1 MNAVQS
7 DVHTDERSVAS
18 DALRVVEEFCNSATL
33 LHGTDMLATI
43 RGGQEWL
50 VEHGWAGEPTLEQLA
65 SLREAREIVRAFL
78 ADRTD
83 PAARSALNR
92 LALEHWAGPRID
104 DDGRLA
110 LTPSPAGA
118 LSPAGAAVRALLL
131 HGLTGSGLRLR
142 TCASETCRWVF
153 TDHSRSGTRTW
164 CDMNTCGARSK
175 MRHYRERRV

>member
-1 MNAVQS
+1 M
-7 DVHTDERSVAS
+7 HTDERSVAS

-33 LHGTDMLATI
+33 LHGTDALATI

-50 VEHGWAGEPTLEQLA
+50 VEHGWDGEPTLEQLA
-65 SLREAREIVRAFL
+65 SLRDSREVVRAFL

-118 LSPAGAAVRALLL
+118 LR
-131 HGLTGSGLRLR
+131 R
-142 TCASETCRWVF
+142 
-153 TDHSRSGTRTW
+153 
-164 CDMNTCGARSK
+164 
-175 MRHYRERRV
+175 RERRSGRCCCTASPGGDCDSEPARPKHAGGCSPIIRGPERGRGAT